1 MEHPL
6 LVFIS
11 SVISGMAAERQAA
24 QAAIQAI
31 PLTRPWLFEFSGA
44 SSLPL
49 DESYLRKVRECD
61 ILVLLLETR
70 VTDPVEAEVQTAQ
83 DNGKP
88 LLVFLYDG
96 APADVVTKA
105 QSLGVKYAP
114 YRDAADLAQKVAE
127 AVADELIIGYRR
139 HSLPRADLGALGDFL
154 DGLTQGQARIEVG
167 GDQIVTT
174 GPVATRESAI
184 STGSGSA
191 VVGNGNVVITGKVG
205 GNVNVGGQYQEA
217 RRSAGTTCSSSWRIS
232 GSRSPVFNPMSWPK
246 TIGAMPWTLSKR
258 SPSRRSGSSPRPS
271 GSSKDS
277 TLVNRI
283 IEAAKGPAKAAAA
296 LAPLVAQA
304 IQMAQALFR

>member
-24 QAAIQAI
+24 QAAIRAI

-61 ILVLLLETR
+61 ILVLLLGDR
-70 VTDPVEAEVQTAQ
+70 VTDPVEAEVQTDQ

-127 AVADELIIGYRR
+127 AVADELITGYRR

-154 DGLTQGQARIEVG
+154 DGLTQAQARIKVG

-174 GPVATRESAI
+174 GPVATGGSTI
-184 STGSGSA
+184 STGGGTA
-191 VVGNGNVVITGKVG
+191 LVGNGSVVISGKVG
-205 GNVNVGGQYQEA
+205 GNVVVGSQYSEA
-217 RRSAGTTCSSSWRIS
+217 KPDLGRVLDTRGTEFRQQ
-232 GSRSPVFNPMSWPK
+232 V
-246 TIGAMPWTLSKR
+246 
-258 SPSRRSGSSPRPS
+258 
-271 GSSKDS
+271 
-277 TLVNRI
+277 
-283 IEAAKGPAKAAAA
+283 AA
-296 LAPLVAQA
+296 LPARDLAA
-304 IQMAQALFR
+304 HRTN